1 MGPPRDRLAA
11 MQQSAYIEEGDDYAM
26 NMQEQMDGKFI
37 INIISFSG
45 NIQYSTKIKVF
56 MKRFNDFYVSFRS
69 NARVL
74 QRN

>member
-37 INIISFSG
+37 IDIISFSY
-45 NIQYSTKIKVF
+45 NNKNKSIHEKI
-56 MKRFNDFYVSFRS
+56 
-69 NARVL
+69 
-74 QRN
+74 

>member
-37 INIISFSG
+37 INITSFSFWL
-45 NIQYSTKIKVF
+45 TKMKVF
-56 MKRFNDFYVSFRS
+56 MKKFNDFYVSFRS

>member
-37 INIISFSG
+37 INMISFLY
-45 NIQYSTKIKVF
+45 NIQWSE
-56 MKRFNDFYVSFRS
+56 FNW
-69 NARVL
+69 
-74 QRN
+74 

>member
-26 NMQEQMDGKFI
+26 NMQEQMDGKFV
-37 INIISFSG
+37 INMISFLY
-45 NIQYSTKIKVF
+45 NIQLLKINLF
-56 MKRFNDFYVSFRS
+56 LKRFNDFYVSFRS

>member
-37 INIISFSG
+37 IDIISFSF
-45 NIQYSTKIKVF
+45 KK
-56 MKRFNDFYVSFRS
+56 
-69 NARVL
+69 
-74 QRN
+74 

>member
-37 INIISFSG
+37 INMISYLFWSFI
-45 NIQYSTKIKVF
+45 NVF
-56 MKRFNDFYVSFRS
+56 MKRLNDFYVSFRS

>member
-37 INIISFSG
+37 INMISYLLFI
-45 NIQYSTKIKVF
+45 NVF
-56 MKRFNDFYVSFRS
+56 MKRLNDFYVSFRS

>member
-37 INIISFSG
+37 INMISFLY
-45 NIQYSTKIKVF
+45 NIQLIKINVF
-56 MKRFNDFYVSFRS
+56 MPRSNDFYVSFRS